1 MLSVARCL
9 WRVVCCPLHVVVR
22 CTLSVACCGSRCV
35 HRGGDPVQRPR
46 VHRLTRAH
54 CGDGRFHRVV
64 WDTVPCGIRCRARYL
79 AARDVLQLYKAE
91 LRQEA
96 KEELERL
103 RVVIPYSGYSIL
115 SKRDRGTVRRCPV
128 VLILIPHGAEEH
140 ARPLPPLPRDG
151 AAQHLAIFTV
161 AAPFPPRPPPAPLPP
176 CPLPPLP
183 PSPLYHDA
191 NGRDALGAFPLGAS
205 AGGWRGAGDAWARA
219 VRLRTAQVCE
229 RFLNR
234 ARA

>member
-1 MLSVARCL
+1 MQQTACIIACNVQQTTCDAQRAACDRNIPMGYDCARAMLAPARCSGRERPSRATGACLVACRPAFFISCPLHAVCCLLSVVCCVL
-9 WRVVCCPLHVVVR
+9 SVVCCPLHVVVR

-64 WDTVPCGIRCRARYL
+64 WDTVPCEIRCRARYR

-103 RVVIPYSGYSIL
+103 RVVMPYSGYSRL
-115 SKRDRGTVRRCPV
+115 SKRDRGTVQLVPC
-128 VLILIPHGAEEH
+128 GTGTDT
-140 ARPLPPLPRDG
+140 ARG
-151 AAQHLAIFTV
+151 
-161 AAPFPPRPPPAPLPP
+161 
-176 CPLPPLP
+176 
-183 PSPLYHDA
+183 
-191 NGRDALGAFPLGAS
+191 
-205 AGGWRGAGDAWARA
+205 
-219 VRLRTAQVCE
+219 
-229 RFLNR
+229 
-234 ARA
+234 